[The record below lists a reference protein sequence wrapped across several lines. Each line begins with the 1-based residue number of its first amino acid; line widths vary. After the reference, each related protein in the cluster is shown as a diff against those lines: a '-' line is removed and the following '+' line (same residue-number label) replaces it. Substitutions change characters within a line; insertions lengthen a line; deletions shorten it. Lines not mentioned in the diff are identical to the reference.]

1 MTLSNSDSP
10 TGGAASRAA
19 LVRGQGVSVSAADE
33 ARIQRIAD
41 GIAEALL
48 KTPLPSLYDTEPAH
62 FERGL
67 MTIAAGHQRDTRALS

>member
-19 LVRGQGVSVSAADE
+19 LVRGQGVFVSDADE

-41 GIAEALL
+41 GISVALL
-48 KTPLPSLYDTEPAH
+48 KSPLPNLYDTEPAH

-67 MTIAAGHQRDTRALS
+67 MSIAAGHRRGTRASS